1 MVVVGGLVAKLYPT
15 LATPWTV
22 ACQAP
27 LSRGFSKQ
35 EYWSGL
41 LFPSP
46 GDLPHPGIKPGSPAL
61 QEVSLLSESPGKPI
75 YISSILFRLRL
86 WVAILCLVA
95 QSCPTFCDPM
105 NGSPP
110 GSFVQGD
117 SPGKNTGVGC
127 HAFLQGIFPTQGL
140 EPRSPLLQVDSLP
153 AELPGKSLQ
162 PTPGFLPGEFH
173 RQSSL
178 VGYSPWG
185 HKESDTTEW
194 LKHISVK

>member
-1 MVVVGGLVAKLYPT
+1 MDFSPSGSMEF
-15 LATPWTV
+15 
-22 ACQAP
+22 
-27 LSRGFSKQ
+27 SRQ
-35 EYWSGL
+35 EYQSGL
-41 LFPSP
+41 PFPSP

-127 HAFLQGIFPTQGL
+127 HAFLQGIFPTQEL
-140 EPRSPLLQVDSLP
+140 NQDLLPCRWILTSWVIREALILVYPELFVLDIICWLP
-153 AELPGKSLQ
+153 II
-162 PTPGFLPGEFH
+162 
-173 RQSSL
+173 
-178 VGYSPWG
+178 W
-185 HKESDTTEW
+185 
-194 LKHISVK
+194 

>member
-1 MVVVGGLVAKLYPT
+1 MLEALYLSKLVGHAEDLLCS
-15 LATPWTV
+15 PWPRWTMGS
-22 ACQAP
+22 
-27 LSRGFSKQ
+27 SRQ

-41 LFPSP
+41 PFPTP

-110 GSFVQGD
+110 GSSVHGI
-117 SPGKNTGVGC
+117 
-127 HAFLQGIFPTQGL
+127 LQA
-140 EPRSPLLQVDSLP
+140 RLL
-153 AELPGKSLQ
+153 
-162 PTPGFLPGEFH
+162 
-173 RQSSL
+173 
-178 VGYSPWG
+178 
-185 HKESDTTEW
+185 EW
-194 LKHISVK
+194 LAISFSRGSSSPRNQTQISHIAGRCFCLWATREAQN